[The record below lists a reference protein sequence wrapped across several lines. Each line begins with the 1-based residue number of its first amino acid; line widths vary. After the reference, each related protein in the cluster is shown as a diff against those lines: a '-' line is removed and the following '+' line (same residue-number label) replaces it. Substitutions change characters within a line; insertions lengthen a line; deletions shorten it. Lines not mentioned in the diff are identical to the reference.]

1 METAKT
7 RYSRTTEEI
16 HKSLELAV
24 IKESDLQNV
33 TQILYS
39 AQEHDIEKHIKL
51 LELDEHLIEAI
62 NKGDSL
68 TFQGNKK
75 DFAVLCTRNRTYDI
89 REAGTSNSCLLVPK
103 LNLFEQTKVNTDRII
118 KYYNICGIFHTY
130 YETKE
135 CKPKWEK
142 LLNILEPTS
151 FKGMEYESSICHE
164 LLYNWHRLQNEIQ
177 ASEDELI
184 QALNDY
190 LIVNI
195 DGYFRLISFEF
206 EVRSLTLML
215 DILEENSWALNE
227 VDKEFTYESLKEFI
241 FKSVFEAV
249 FARYT
254 QVSEKSKKDGTSLYR
269 YNEEKCCKTLAKV
282 LLAVSPITEY
292 KQFMKSW
299 HIGTPEKIEPKEE
312 YLKGIA
318 LIKWNNSTMTRE
330 VVSFTEANL
339 PIDINERFNELF
351 KAKNKWTV
359 QEITPYIINLTTNK
373 MNVNA
378 LLTKYAR
385 CSIING
391 IKYYSS
397 KYGK

>member
-1 METAKT
+1 MQSFQISNIMETAKT
-7 RYSRTTEEI
+7 SYSRTREEI

-75 DFAVLCTRNRTYDI
+75 DFAVLCTKNRTYDI

-103 LNLFEQTKVNTDRII
+103 LNLFEQTKVNTDQII
-118 KYYNICGIFHTY
+118 KYYNVCGIFHTY

-151 FKGMEYESSICHE
+151 FKGIEYESSICHE

-241 FKSVFEAV
+241 FKSIFDAI
-249 FARYT
+249 FARYA
-254 QVSEKSKKDGTSLYR
+254 QV
-269 YNEEKCCKTLAKV
+269 
-282 LLAVSPITEY
+282 
-292 KQFMKSW
+292 Q
-299 HIGTPEKIEPKEE
+299 
-312 YLKGIA
+312 
-318 LIKWNNSTMTRE
+318 
-330 VVSFTEANL
+330 
-339 PIDINERFNELF
+339 
-351 KAKNKWTV
+351 
-359 QEITPYIINLTTNK
+359 
-373 MNVNA
+373 
-378 LLTKYAR
+378 
-385 CSIING
+385 
-391 IKYYSS
+391 
-397 KYGK
+397 